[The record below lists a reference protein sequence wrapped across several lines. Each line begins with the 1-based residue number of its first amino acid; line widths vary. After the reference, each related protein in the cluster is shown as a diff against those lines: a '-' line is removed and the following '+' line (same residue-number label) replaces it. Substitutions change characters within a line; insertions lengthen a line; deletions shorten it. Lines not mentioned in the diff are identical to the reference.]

1 MTSQLRVDRTGTRQG
16 VARNGRGASVRFGPE
31 DVDGAFTPGELLA
44 LALAACN
51 VMSADHV
58 LLRRLGEVG
67 VTASVETTKDVAEN
81 AYVDAHVELAI
92 SGGTELG
99 DAEWNELVAVVSHAV
114 ERSCT
119 VGRTLD
125 ATMPHSI
132 GVVRVATQKESQ

>member
-1 MTSQLRVDRTGTRQG
+1 MASQLRVDRTGTRQG

-31 DVDGAFTPGELLA
+31 DVDGSFTPGELLA

-58 LLRRLGEVG
+58 LVRRLGEVG
-67 VTASVETTKDVAEN
+67 LTATVETTKDVAEN
-81 AYVDAHVELAI
+81 AYVDAHVELAVA
-92 SGGTELG
+92 GGTALDDG
-99 DAEWNELVAVVSHAV
+99 AWNELVAVVSRAV

-125 ATMPHSI
+125 ATMPHSV
-132 GVVRVATQKESQ
+132 GVVRAQAQEESS